1 MIAAML
7 VQMPLPLYAAILLC
21 AGNLPCQT
29 DYLMAKQL
37 Q

>member
-7 VQMPLPLYAAILLC
+7 MQMPLPLAAILLC